1 MLEQD
6 ITTPWT
12 GPTTSKLHGSFGT
25 GVVRTFKVQTQLDGS
40 FTAHL
45 TSPTKAKMRLA
56 LYNGTTLVQR
66 AATIRYQICGQRTL
80 TLKVERLSGRGTF
93 TVDVT
98 KP

>member
-1 MLEQD
+1 
-6 ITTPWT
+6 
-12 GPTTSKLHGSFGT
+12 
-25 GVVRTFKVQTQLDGS
+25 
-40 FTAHL
+40 
-45 TSPTKAKMRLA
+45 MRLA

-93 TVDVT
+93 TVDVS